1 MHKERE
7 RRESAEMKGDKLP
20 SGRFMEGDLKE
31 LLHFS
36 TNFHL
41 LPPSLLLLL
50 HLLLPLFLLVRALT
64 GLQHAA
70 FSKKETLASECCSHT
85 HWPSSALPQPLKTTS
100 RQKDGATFTPPC
112 SSSFTS
118 PTLDQGSIVCC
129 CFCPPSTSSSPHIH
143 PTLRTPPTGQ

>member
-36 TNFHL
+36 MNFHL
-41 LPPSLLLLL
+41 LPPSL
-50 HLLLPLFLLVRALT
+50 PAPPPPPPSPALT
-64 GLQHAA
+64 GLQHAV
-70 FSKKETLASECCSHT
+70 FSKKRRLLQSAAHTPIGPPLRSH
-85 HWPSSALPQPLKTTS
+85 SRKKTPS
-100 RQKDGATFTPPC
+100 RQKDGATFTPSC

-129 CFCPPSTSSSPHIH
+129 WVLVFFFAPPPPPPHIFTPPSDPH
-143 PTLRTPPTGQ
+143 PQGQ